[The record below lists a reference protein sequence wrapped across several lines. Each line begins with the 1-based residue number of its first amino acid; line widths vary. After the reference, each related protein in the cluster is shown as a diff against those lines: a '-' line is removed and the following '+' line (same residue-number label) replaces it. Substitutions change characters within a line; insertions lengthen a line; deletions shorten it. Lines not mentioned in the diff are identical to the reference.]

1 MANKDLAGKIA
12 FVTGSGRGLGSV
24 MARKL
29 AARGADVVVHDLNWD
44 APAKYGEGDNLGVMI
59 KTIEALGVRSMGV
72 TGNIGDREAVAGMR
86 REIEEKFGQVDIL
99 VNCAGGDI
107 GAAGGKPVPNN
118 ILGITYEDLI
128 TLTNNNLIG
137 TMLVTQAFVPQM
149 VERQQGTVVN
159 IASVAAHVGVSHGGI
174 YATLKAAV
182 THYTRCLADEV
193 RNDGV
198 RVNAVSPGPAKTARF
213 QATRAVDPDKM
224 NSNKVS
230 LDRYAEPEEIADAV
244 VFLCSPEAKFI
255 HGQLLR
261 VDGGLQLY
269 AG

>member
-1 MANKDLAGKIA
+1 MAKDHSGKIA
-12 FVTGSGRGLGSV
+12 FVSGSGRGLGNV

-29 AARGADVVVHDLNWD
+29 AAKGADIVVHDLSWD
-44 APAKYGEGDNLGVMI
+44 STSQYGEASNLGDVI
-59 KTIEALGVRSMGV
+59 KQIEGLGVRCMGV
-72 TGNIGDREAVAGMR
+72 TGNIGDRDAVANMR
-86 REIEEKFGQVDIL
+86 SEIESKFGPVEIL

-118 ILGITYEDLI
+118 ILGITYEDLM

-137 TMLVTQAFVPQM
+137 TMLMTQAFVPQM
-149 VERQQGTVVN
+149 VERQHGIVVN
-159 IASVAAHVGVSHGGI
+159 IASVAAHIGVSHGGI

-193 RNDGV
+193 REDGV
-198 RVNAVSPGPAKTARF
+198 RVNALSPGPAKTARF
-213 QATRAVDPDKM
+213 QATRTVDPDKM
-224 NSNKVS
+224 NSNKAS
-230 LDRYAEPEEIADAV
+230 FDRYAEPEEIADGV

>member
-1 MANKDLAGKIA
+1 MAQDLTGKIA
-12 FVTGSGRGLGSV
+12 LVTGSGRGLGNV

-29 AARGADVVVHDLNWD
+29 AARGADVIVHDLAWD
-44 APAKYGEGDNLGVMI
+44 ATSKFGEASNLGEVV
-59 KTIEALGVRSMGV
+59 KQIEAMGVRSMGV
-72 TGNIGDREAVAGMR
+72 TGNIGDRDAVAAMR
-86 REIEEKFGQVDIL
+86 DEIESKFGNVEIL

-107 GAAGGKPVPNN
+107 GASGNKPEPNN
-118 ILGITYEDLI
+118 ILGITYEDLT

-149 VERQQGTVVN
+149 VAREHGIVVN

-193 RNDGV
+193 RSAGV

-213 QATRAVDPDKM
+213 QATRTVDPDKM

-230 LDRYAEPEEIADAV
+230 MDRYAEPEEIADAV
-244 VFLCSPEAKFI
+244 VFLCSPEAKFM

-261 VDGGLQLY
+261 VDGGLQLF